1 MIKSQSVYVDLSMP
15 EDKKRAQQKYKT
27 MEGNYLTAGDLALI
41 ENRRGYGYGDGY
53 GHYGCYGHGK
63 GMAATGIGLAAGLGG
78 GALIGL
84 FALAYGLNNASK
96 ARQKA
101 AENACAGNSKAI
113 DLLANM
119 AICERN
125 SRESWQNQNMPSI
138 VQYTNATS
146 QSGAGAGASASA
158 LATAEALALL
168 NNQSNGINSAIGG
181 CNFLR
186 VARYSAP
193 APCPCDTCQG

>member
-1 MIKSQSVYVDLSMP
+1 
-15 EDKKRAQQKYKT
+15 

-41 ENRRGYGYGDGY
+41 ENRRGFGYADGY
-53 GHYGCYGHGK
+53 GVGYPCGHGR

-96 ARQKA
+96 ARARA
-101 AENACAGNSKAI
+101 AENVASGNAKAI
-113 DLLANM
+113 DILANQM
-119 AICERN
+119 ICERN
-125 SRESWQNQNMPSI
+125 SREGWQNLHQPSM
-138 VQYTNATS
+138 VQYVSATS
-146 QSGAGAGASASA
+146 QSGAGAGATAASNA

-168 NNQSNGINSAIGG
+168 NQQNNGLNSAIGG

-193 APCPCDTCQG
+193 QPCGCDTCNG

>member
-1 MIKSQSVYVDLSMP
+1 MWTCQCPKTKRGRNKST
-15 EDKKRAQQKYKT
+15 KT

-53 GHYGCYGHGK
+53 GHYGCYGDGK

-125 SRESWQNQNMPSI
+125 SRESWQNQNMPNI

-146 QSGAGAGASASA
+146 QSGAGANASA

-168 NNQSNGINSAIGG
+168 NNQGNGINSAIGG

-186 VARYSAP
+186 VARVSGSRL
-193 APCPCDTCQG
+193 CGCDTCEG

>member
-1 MIKSQSVYVDLSMP
+1 MWTCQCPKTKRGRNKST
-15 EDKKRAQQKYKT
+15 KT

-125 SRESWQNQNMPSI
+125 SRESWQNQNMPNI

-146 QSGAGAGASASA
+146 QSGAGANASA

-186 VARYSAP
+186 VARFSAP
-193 APCPCDTCQG
+193 QPCGCDTCQG